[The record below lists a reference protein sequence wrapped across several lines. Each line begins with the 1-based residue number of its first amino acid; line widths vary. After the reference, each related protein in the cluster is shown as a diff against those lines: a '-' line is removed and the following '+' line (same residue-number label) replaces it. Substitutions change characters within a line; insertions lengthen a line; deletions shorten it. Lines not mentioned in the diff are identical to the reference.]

1 MIALANSLVKK
12 IGNQGSVIV
21 WNKKFEGKCHQDI
34 AELMPEYED
43 IFLGY
48 NQRFFDLMEIFSKQ
62 LYLHPDFRGGFSI
75 KNVLPVL
82 VPELSYKELNV
93 RDGSM
98 AMTGWKTMMFEM
110 KNQQDKDQMK
120 QDLLIYCKLD
130 TLAMVKI
137 FEVLV

>member
-1 MIALANSLVKK
+1 M
-12 IGNQGSVIV
+12 IV

>member
-1 MIALANSLVKK
+1 
-12 IGNQGSVIV
+12 
-21 WNKKFEGKCHQDI
+21 
-34 AELMPEYED
+34 
-43 IFLGY
+43 
-48 NQRFFDLMEIFSKQ
+48 MEIFSKQ